1 MPRIYSIGKIA
12 IQEEKIVVTVDNE
25 YRKALTQIEAFSH
38 IHLLCVTKGA
48 ELTLISGKI
57 ISVKVRQGILILEK
71 AAYPLRVEACDFPL
85 NLIDMKPYMPSE
97 DNAPAKENGSE
108 NFKIAGKE
116 CDKDSSYDMTYAGE
130 IRNTHGVTY
139 LQYNKESDM
148 PKRFSEFE
156 RVVWWFHKFEDK
168 KYRRILQC
176 EPLYECDGKVGVF
189 ACRAPVR
196 PNPIA
201 MTVVK
206 IVKVDYEKN
215 RVYINGIESYD
226 HTPFLGLLSYHAKLD
241 QFKKGD
247 VKLPPWAENW
257 PDEVDLC
264 NKEEMAKNVD
274 EYVNIIDSKCPDDLD
289 EEGIKEQEILFP
301 NQYNKPTH
309 LLVKGARENNLKGIS
324 VAIPYGKITAV
335 VGVSGSGKSSLVMD
349 TIYAECRRRMEYLT
363 SESAYRISPQ
373 MDSMSGCMPTVLISQ
388 KEIRANSNTTIGT
401 FSGINKHLR
410 CIYAAIGKRQFHNPN
425 QVVFKLTPATFS
437 FLDPE
442 CRCPACNGSGKQ
454 YKADIDK
461 IIAFPEKSLLEGASP
476 FLGKLKTYIENP
488 NANWMKGQVV
498 ALAKERNIDLS
509 AAWENLPQ
517 EFREI
522 VLNGD
527 ASITVSF
534 SYDNKK
540 RGRKGD
546 ITRTVEGIIPT
557 INRLY
562 IEDNKGGMAEKYMIM
577 KECDICHGER
587 LGADGRLV
595 TVLGVRYPVAAKMT
609 FSQMH
614 AFALKMKKELPVE
627 EEALIHEHI
636 ASIISLC
643 NTAKRL
649 GISYLELNRE
659 VSMISGGES
668 QRLKLLLAFQNHMT
682 GILYL
687 FDEPSKR
694 LSAHE
699 YSYIIAMMKEL
710 VAEGNTIL
718 MVEHNMDMIQNA
730 DYVIEI
736 GPKAGA
742 LGGYLMAEGQLQDVI
757 FQKNNTMLGKYAK
770 ACDRYDRSERP
781 IRGLFEAGKD
791 IAVVNHV
798 TANNLQDVSV
808 VFPKKALTCIT
819 GVSGSG
825 KSTLLYHGILPQM
838 KKEKTFKQ
846 VILVES
852 KIIGASSRSIVATYI
867 GIMDEIRTLYA
878 STDVAKE
885 AGYIEKDFSFNTGK
899 LRCDSCKGD
908 GRIKIPFTEDSYAV
922 CPVCHGKRYAKAANE
937 IVWSGKTIA
946 ETLELSVEEA
956 IEFFKESDTSI
967 GEKCK
972 LLEKVGLSYI
982 KLGQSTGILSGGE
995 AARLKIA
1002 SCLVDAKMNNV
1013 LFLLDEPTCGLH
1025 FSDIDNLI
1033 SLLYE
1038 IIDMGNT
1045 VVAIEHNKRFL
1056 SAADYLITMGPGAG
1070 SKGGNVISGERK
1082 KSKGAK
1088 AQESL

>member
-1 MPRIYSIGKIA
+1 MPRIYRIGKIVT
-12 IQEEKIVVTVDNE
+12 QEEKIVVTVDSE
-25 YRKALTQIEAFSH
+25 YRKALSKIEAFSH
-38 IHLLCVTKGA
+38 IHLLCVTKQA
-48 ELTLISGKI
+48 ELTLISGKM
-57 ISVKVRQGILILEK
+57 ISVQVSQGILILEK
-71 AAYPLRVEACDFPL
+71 AAHPLRVEAFDFPL
-85 NLIDMKPYMPSE
+85 NLIDMKPYMPGE
-97 DNAPAKENGSE
+97 DNAPAKKCGGE

-116 CDKDSSYDMTYAGE
+116 CDKDSSYEMTYAGE

-139 LQYNKESDM
+139 LQFNKESDM
-148 PKRFSEFE
+148 PKRLSEFE
-156 RVVWWFHKFEDK
+156 RVIWWFHKFEDK

-176 EPLYECDGKVGVF
+176 DPPYECDGKVGVF

-206 IVKVDYEKN
+206 VVKVDYEKN

-241 QFKKGD
+241 RFQKDD
-247 VKLPPWAENW
+247 VQLPSWAENW

-264 NKEEMAKNVD
+264 DKEEMAKSVD
-274 EYVNIIDSKCPDDLD
+274 EYVKIIDSKCADDFV
-289 EEGIKEQEILFP
+289 EEEITEQEVHSS
-301 NQYNKPTH
+301 NRYDKPTH

-363 SESAYRISPQ
+363 SESVFRTSPQ

-410 CIYAAIGKRQFHNPN
+410 FIYAAIGKRQFHNPN
-425 QVVFKLTPATFS
+425 QVAFKLTPATFS

-454 YKADIDK
+454 YQADIDK
-461 IIAFPEKSLLEGASP
+461 MIAFPKKSLLEGASP
-476 FLGKLKTYIENP
+476 FLGKLQTYIENP

-498 ALAKERNIDLS
+498 ALAKERNIDL
-509 AAWENLPQ
+509 AVAWEDLPQ

-546 ITRTVEGIIPT
+546 ITRTVEGIIPA

-562 IEDNKGGMAEKYMIM
+562 IEDNKGGMAERYMTM

-614 AFALKMKKELPVE
+614 AFMLKMKNKLPVE
-627 EEALIHEHI
+627 EEALVHEHI
-636 ASIISLC
+636 AAIISLC

-649 GISYLELNRE
+649 GIPYLELSRE
-659 VSMISGGES
+659 ASMISGGEA

-687 FDEPSKR
+687 FDEPSRR

-736 GPKAGA
+736 GPKAGEP
-742 LGGYLMAEGQLQDVI
+742 GGYLMAEGPLQDVI
-757 FQKNNTMLGKYAK
+757 LQENTMLGRYAK
-770 ACDRYDRSERP
+770 VCDRYDRNKRP
-781 IRGLFEAGKD
+781 VRGLLEAGKD
-791 IAVVNHV
+791 IAVVKNV

-808 VFPKKALTCIT
+808 RFPKKALTCIT

-867 GIMDEIRTLYA
+867 GIMDEIRMLYA

-885 AGYIEKDFSFNTGK
+885 ADYVEKDFSFNIGK

-922 CPVCHGKRYAKAANE
+922 CPVCHGKRYAKGINE
-937 IVWSGKTIA
+937 IVWNGKTIA
-946 ETLELSVEEA
+946 EALELSVEEA
-956 IEFFKESDTSI
+956 IEFFKESNTSI

-972 LLEKVGLSYI
+972 LLEKVGLSYV

-1002 SCLVDAKMNNV
+1002 SCLVDARMKDV

-1025 FSDIDNLI
+1025 FSDIDHLI

-1038 IIDMGNT
+1038 MIDLGNT

-1056 SAADYLITMGPGAG
+1056 SAADYLLTMGPGAG
-1070 SKGGNVISGERK
+1070 SQGGKII
-1082 KSKGAK
+1082 
-1088 AQESL
+1088 